1 MKPSELEM
9 QILGVLWSRGAS
21 TAREVLES
29 MPDGKQRAYTS
40 ILSVLQAM
48 DRKGLVKRHRE
59 GLTDHWRAA
68 RRKESIVRPFLGDLV
83 RKVFGGRPSEAVL
96 HLLESDMVDDAE
108 IREIERLIAEHK
120 RKGRP

>member
-9 QILGVLWSRGAS
+9 QILGVLWNRGTS
-21 TAREVLES
+21 TAREVLDH
-29 MPDGKQRAYTS
+29 MPDQKQRAYTS

-68 RRKESIVRPFLGDLV
+68 ARQEAILRPYFGDLV
-83 RKVFGGRPSEAVL
+83 KKVFGGKPSAAFL
-96 HLLESDMVDDAE
+96 HLLSSNPIDDSE
-108 IREIERLIAEHK
+108 MQEIEKMIAEHK
-120 RKGRP
+120 KRKGL

>member
-59 GLTDHWRAA
+59 GLTDHWRGRGARSRSCGPFSRSRAQGLRRSALGGGAA
-68 RRKESIVRPFLGDLV
+68 PAGVGH
-83 RKVFGGRPSEAVL
+83 GG
-96 HLLESDMVDDAE
+96 
-108 IREIERLIAEHK
+108 
-120 RKGRP
+120 